1 MGQGKLKI
9 DKQTTAPHPQEDAN
23 TPEKPPKLVPPQKE
37 SSSFGVQVVDKCFRY
52 IPKSRQ
58 KEGQSPFEEVITTV
72 KDKVK
77 CPQALTKEDVQ
88 VLKGDLTMPL
98 PVMGQPSS
106 SKPPLKGF
114 VKSTQ
119 GSLQHGFLPKK
130 RTNGFDPKAYKLLVN
145 SGYDFNN
152 PAPLGELS
160 PEITGEKVHGL
171 SKAQE
176 ELRRQGHKV
185 SSPKTILGFTPPQP
199 IRISAKNKGK
209 NANVQHITIEE
220 MEEDDNQQNSPRVSI
235 FDLIEAPV
243 TQISVFDRLGVTKEA
258 CKESTLQTKKSIFSR
273 LGSRSTSSKGENV
286 KGKGKSI
293 EIDSSK
299 GDEET

>member
-1 MGQGKLKI
+1 
-9 DKQTTAPHPQEDAN
+9 
-23 TPEKPPKLVPPQKE
+23 
-37 SSSFGVQVVDKCFRY
+37 
-52 IPKSRQ
+52 
-58 KEGQSPFEEVITTV
+58 
-72 KDKVK
+72 
-77 CPQALTKEDVQ
+77 
-88 VLKGDLTMPL
+88 MPL

-130 RTNGFDPKAYKLLVN
+130 RIDGFDPKAYKLLVN

-185 SSPKTILGFTPPQP
+185 SSPKTGLGFTPPQP

-220 MEEDDNQQNSPRVSI
+220 SLTDST
-235 FDLIEAPV
+235 F
-243 TQISVFDRLGVTKEA
+243 TKEA
-258 CKESTLQTKKSIFSR
+258 RKESTLQTKKSIFSR

-299 GDEET
+299 GDEETRSSILSRMKRITSLDVDTEGPLKVKRCTIILTGQPKGHEKVEEKEEEVECTTSYHVEVEEHSSSDS